1 MQGRRDARQRYHGHM
16 RRVPEDAKHRV
27 HLRAAG
33 PGLRQPHRP
42 ECLRPALT
50 GLALIRLDQNFAALG
65 TVRFGT
71 PRTEFYS
78 NVSTSNG
85 GAARPL
91 GTTRAGQA
99 ADNT

>member
-1 MQGRRDARQRYHGHM
+1 MM
-16 RRVPEDAKHRV
+16 SPFPKW
-27 HLRAAG
+27 
-33 PGLRQPHRP
+33 
-42 ECLRPALT
+42 RPAVPLLATDMNGIADSGATTLT
-50 GLALIRLDQNFAALG
+50 DAQAKNLKKQGFAALG

-99 ADNT
+99 ADDT